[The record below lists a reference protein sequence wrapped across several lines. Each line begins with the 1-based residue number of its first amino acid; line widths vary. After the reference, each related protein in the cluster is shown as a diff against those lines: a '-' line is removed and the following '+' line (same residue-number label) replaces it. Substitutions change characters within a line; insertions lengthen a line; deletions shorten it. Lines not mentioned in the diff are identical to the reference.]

1 MTDEANK
8 ALLTECFENL
18 KITPDCQESFK
29 KSDDNYRFS
38 STCSEKP
45 NSSVMNLD
53 LNSSDKPLTTDN
65 LMCLQSEQ
73 YFDSLKIS
81 LSKCSKKTIQECKYN
96 YINIDYH
103 FSYFLSIFMPMF
115 HHCMLKHGKQQT
127 CKHFLTLYAGVLKY
141 FFYR

>member
-1 MTDEANK
+1 MTDEASK
-8 ALLTECFENL
+8 ALLAECLENL
-18 KITPDCQESFK
+18 KITPDCQKDFG
-29 KSDDNYRFS
+29 KSNDDYGFS

-53 LNSSDKPLTTDN
+53 LNSSDKPLSTDN

-73 YFDSLKIS
+73 YFDSLEIS

-103 FSYFLSIFMPMF
+103 FSNILIIIFIPVF
-115 HHCMLKHGKQQT
+115 HHCMLKHRNKQSCT
-127 CKHFLTLYAGVLKY
+127 HFSKLYVG
-141 FFYR
+141 